1 MKISALIL
9 SLSLLANLSFASLSG
24 DSFTVQATTYKKDT
38 VNRESLKISLVGEWT
53 KISQDDLDWG
63 FSSLSLFADGKF
75 KGTNHAGQQVC
86 GNWEVS
92 ADGEFI
98 AIHKICEKTGEKTGT
113 VLAQIEMAD
122 GHTMT
127 LKTLGVQAG
136 KQTFIQ

>member
-1 MKISALIL
+1 MKSSAFVIL
-9 SLSLLANLSFASLSG
+9 LSLLANLSFASLSSPDTLAVRAIYEKN
-24 DSFTVQATTYKKDT
+24 DSA
-38 VNRESLKISLVGEWT
+38 LKVSLVGDWI
-53 KISQDDLDWG
+53 KISQDELDWG
-63 FSSLSLFADGKF
+63 FVSLSLFADGKF
-75 KGTNHAGQQVC
+75 KGITPEGKSVC
-86 GNWEVS
+86 GQWEIS
-92 ADGEFI
+92 SDGAFI